1 MTLTDT
7 QLLLLSAAS
16 QREDLLLAVLAHLNS
31 RAARAATSKLLRAD
45 LIKEV
50 VVRPD
55 EPHWHQDGENRI
67 GYKLTSA
74 GLQAVGIEP
83 EEDGSQQPADDQ
95 AQVAHAPAGSA
106 PPREGSKKALVISLL
121 RRQQGAT
128 LDDLVAAT
136 GWLPHTTRAA
146 LTGLRKGGH
155 PVVTGKN
162 QAGRTVYRLP
172 SHEDQ
177 PSAKGAA

>member
-1 MTLTDT
+1 MPLTDT

-16 QREDLLLAVLAHLNS
+16 QREDLLLVPPANPNS
-31 RAARAATSKLLRAD
+31 KAARTAMAKLLRAH
-45 LIKEV
+45 LTEEV
-50 VVRPD
+50 MVRPN
-55 EPHWHQDGENRI
+55 EPHWQQDGENCI

-74 GLQAVGIEP
+74 GLQAIGIEP
-83 EEDGSQQPADDQ
+83 EEDGSQQPADGQ
-95 AQVAHAPAGSA
+95 ARVAHAPAGSA

-136 GWLPHTTRAA
+136 GWLPHTTRAT
-146 LTGLRKGGH
+146 LTGLRKGGY

-162 QAGRTVYRLP
+162 EAGRTVYRLP
-172 SHEDQ
+172 APEDQ
-177 PSAKGAA
+177 PSASGAA